1 MYIIVVYDIQI
12 ERIDVVRKYL
22 KRYISWVQNSVFEGE
37 VTVSE
42 IEEIKSNLSSLIDK
56 DKDHII
62 IYKLHSVNQIIKENL
77 GTAKVDN
84 SNII

>member
-1 MYIIVVYDIQI
+1 MYIIVAYDIQI

-22 KRYISWVQNSVFEGE
+22 KRYINWVQNSLFEGE
-37 VTVSE
+37 VTAAE
-42 IEEIKSNLSSLIDK
+42 LEEIKSSLSSLIDK
-56 DKDHII
+56 DKDYII
-62 IYKLHSVNQIIKENL
+62 IYKLHSINQIMKENI

>member
-1 MYIIVVYDIQI
+1 MVYDIQI